1 MNEIIGIIPHKFR
14 RRGFGVACTLLLRA
28 GLNFLGLAVLLPVL
42 ALALDARSLDGGGQ
56 LARIYTA
63 LGFTSPRSFALTVCA
78 AVVAV
83 IVLKCLT
90 NLWLA
95 RIERNYIYDLYRTL
109 SRRLYVT
116 YHDRGLPFVKS
127 SNSAVLARNVNVVC
141 LAFTAGVLKP
151 AAAIAA
157 EALLLAL
164 LFGALLWYAPVAAAL
179 AVAVFLPSVW
189 IYYGLVR
196 NRINRYGELEN
207 KAQRE
212 KARLVAETFR
222 GYADIEINNA
232 FPMMLRS
239 FDRAMDQVIR
249 TRLRETAIGML
260 PQAFTEIG
268 LALGMALLVA
278 LSLGA
283 EEGRTQL
290 LFGVFAV
297 AALRLMPSV
306 RSIMAGWTS
315 IKYNR
320 YTIAVLRDATAGDE
334 PSSASPDTLSGA
346 AERAGKGPHTD
357 AAAIPPSEYSAA
369 ESDKTARGR
378 RTAPD
383 KRTASGRQTAPYGQT
398 APAKQPCTA
407 KSTKSVSAGGT
418 SGACAS
424 EILSFEHEIAVRN
437 LGFRFADDGHEL
449 FRGLTLSIR
458 KGERI
463 GIRGASGAGK
473 TTLFN
478 LLLGLYEPTGGEITI
493 DGTPLTAANRRAWQN
508 RIGYVS
514 QNLFIAD
521 GSFAANVALGVP
533 DDEIDRGRVAEAL
546 EAARL
551 GEFVAGLSKGMDTH
565 VGECGCRLSGGQR
578 QRIGIARAL
587 YLLRR
592 GDLGARQPHRGG
604 DQPFGR
610 RAGGA
615 RQGADAG
622 GYRPPRKLA
631 RILHPNHH
639 NRRIIME
646 YIIAGIRIAVPQ
658 EFTAGSFGTAL
669 APFAAADEGPADL
682 SVETRGEIRQA
693 DGYRELDEF
702 DFADAD
708 ADCRFGR
715 DSEGYLLTMTPR
727 DGCAAARFRKA
738 FGAPLVTTDVTLRH
752 NPALFRF
759 GLWSMFNIA
768 AVARQA
774 VAIHSSVIS
783 LNGGAVLFLGESGTG
798 KSTHTRLWREHIP
811 GAELLNDD
819 SPIVRIV
826 QTADADPICGAVQNP
841 ANAPAAAA
849 ETPDASA
856 ATTGAP
862 KPQAMVFGA
871 PWSGKT
877 PCYRNVCQPIRAIVR
892 LSQAPHNRIRR
903 LRAIEAIGALL
914 PSCPPSFAH
923 DETLEDAVCAT
934 VSAVVAQVPVYH
946 LECLPD
952 AAAAELACR
961 TIFGGESAN
970 PRP

>member
-14 RRGFGVACTLLLRA
+14 RRSFGVACTLLLRA

-127 SNSAVLARNVNVVC
+127 SNSAVL
-141 LAFTAGVLKP
+141 KP

-157 EALLLAL
+157 EAMLLTL

-239 FDRAMDQVIR
+239 FDRAMDRVIR

-283 EEGRTQL
+283 EEGRAQL

-306 RSIMAGWTS
+306 RNIMAGWTS

-334 PSSASPDTLSGA
+334 PSSASPDTLSDA

-369 ESDKTARGR
+369 ESGETARSR

-383 KRTASGRQTAPYGQT
+383 KRTASGRQTALYGQT

-424 EILSFEHEIAVRN
+424 EILPFEHEIAVRN

-493 DGTPLTAANRRAWQN
+493 DGVPLTSANRRAWQN

-533 DDEIDRGRVAEAL
+533 DNEIDRGRVVEAL

-551 GEFVAGLSKGMDTH
+551 GEFVAGLAKGMDTH

-587 YLLRR
+587 Y
-592 GDLGARQPHRGG
+592 
-604 DQPFGR
+604 R
-610 RAGGA
+610 RA
-615 RQGADAG
+615 D
-622 GYRPPRKLA
+622 
-631 RILHPNHH
+631 
-639 NRRIIME
+639 
-646 YIIAGIRIAVPQ
+646 
-658 EFTAGSFGTAL
+658 
-669 APFAAADEGPADL
+669 
-682 SVETRGEIRQA
+682 
-693 DGYRELDEF
+693 
-702 DFADAD
+702 
-708 ADCRFGR
+708 
-715 DSEGYLLTMTPR
+715 
-727 DGCAAARFRKA
+727 
-738 FGAPLVTTDVTLRH
+738 
-752 NPALFRF
+752 
-759 GLWSMFNIA
+759 
-768 AVARQA
+768 
-774 VAIHSSVIS
+774 
-783 LNGGAVLFLGESGTG
+783 VLFFDEATSAL
-798 KSTHTRLWREHIP
+798 
-811 GAELLNDD
+811 D
-819 SPIVRIV
+819 SRTEEEI
-826 QTADADPICGAVQNP
+826 
-841 ANAPAAAA
+841 
-849 ETPDASA
+849 
-856 ATTGAP
+856 
-862 KPQAMVFGA
+862 
-871 PWSGKT
+871 
-877 PCYRNVCQPIRAIVR
+877 
-892 LSQAPHNRIRR
+892 NRSI
-903 LRAIEAIGALL
+903 
-914 PSCPPSFAH
+914 
-923 DETLEDAVCAT
+923 
-934 VSAVVAQVPVYH
+934 
-946 LECLPD
+946 
-952 AAAAELACR
+952 AELAARDEGLTLVVIAHRESSLEYCTR
-961 TIFGGESAN
+961 IITIGE
-970 PRP
+970 

>member
-28 GLNFLGLAVLLPVL
+28 GLNFLGLAALLPVL

-157 EALLLAL
+157 EAMLLAL
-164 LFGALLWYAPVAAAL
+164 LFGALLWYAPVAAVL
-179 AVAVFLPSVW
+179 TVAVFLPSIW

-283 EEGRTQL
+283 EEGCAQL

-334 PSSASPDTLSGA
+334 PSSASPDTLSDA

-378 RTAPD
+378 RTAP
-383 KRTASGRQTAPYGQT
+383 
-398 APAKQPCTA
+398 AKQPCTA
-407 KSTKSVSAGGT
+407 KSTKPVSAGGA
-418 SGACAS
+418 SGACAP
-424 EILSFEHEIAVRN
+424 EILPFEHEIAVRD

-493 DGTPLTAANRRAWQN
+493 DGTPLTSANRRAWQN

-587 YLLRR
+587 Y
-592 GDLGARQPHRGG
+592 
-604 DQPFGR
+604 R
-610 RAGGA
+610 RADVLFFDEATSALDSRTEEEINRSVTELAA
-615 RQGADAG
+615 RDEGLTLVVIAHRESSLE
-622 GYRPPRKLA
+622 YCT
-631 RILHPNHH
+631 
-639 NRRIIME
+639 RIIT
-646 YIIAGIRIAVPQ
+646 I
-658 EFTAGSFGTAL
+658 
-669 APFAAADEGPADL
+669 
-682 SVETRGEIRQA
+682 GE
-693 DGYRELDEF
+693 
-702 DFADAD
+702 
-708 ADCRFGR
+708 
-715 DSEGYLLTMTPR
+715 
-727 DGCAAARFRKA
+727 
-738 FGAPLVTTDVTLRH
+738 
-752 NPALFRF
+752 
-759 GLWSMFNIA
+759 
-768 AVARQA
+768 
-774 VAIHSSVIS
+774 
-783 LNGGAVLFLGESGTG
+783 
-798 KSTHTRLWREHIP
+798 
-811 GAELLNDD
+811 
-819 SPIVRIV
+819 
-826 QTADADPICGAVQNP
+826 
-841 ANAPAAAA
+841 
-849 ETPDASA
+849 
-856 ATTGAP
+856 
-862 KPQAMVFGA
+862 
-871 PWSGKT
+871 
-877 PCYRNVCQPIRAIVR
+877 
-892 LSQAPHNRIRR
+892 
-903 LRAIEAIGALL
+903 
-914 PSCPPSFAH
+914 
-923 DETLEDAVCAT
+923 
-934 VSAVVAQVPVYH
+934 
-946 LECLPD
+946 
-952 AAAAELACR
+952 
-961 TIFGGESAN
+961 
-970 PRP
+970 